1 MRSIVGLWRW
11 RGNPLCRRT
20 DRREAWAAV
29 CAVLLIAVGAPLVG
43 WLGAGA
49 AHHALLRTA
58 HEQQHERHRTW
69 ATARHVNVRPALD
82 PDPETGAQRG
92 ERTRVTARWAGPDGR
107 AHTGTVSVHREVS
120 PGSRFL
126 LWTDAQGR
134 LTTRP
139 MSARTA
145 ASHSLLAGLAAGAF
159 AAGSVEAGRRLTV
172 RVLMRR
178 RFARWDEE
186 WDRIGPD
193 WGRAGT
199 SN

>member
-20 DRREAWAAV
+20 DRGEAWTALCAA
-29 CAVLLIAVGAPLVG
+29 LLIAAGAPLLG

-58 HEQQHERHRTW
+58 HEQQRERHRVW
-69 ATARHVNVRPALD
+69 ATAQHVSVRPALD
-82 PDPETGAQRG
+82 PDPETGAQRSR
-92 ERTRVTARWAGPDGR
+92 RTHVTARWTGPDGTVR
-107 AHTGTVSVHREVS
+107 TGTVSVHREVS
-120 PGSRFL
+120 AGSRFP
-126 LWTDAQGR
+126 LWTDGQGR
-134 LTTRP
+134 LTARP

-159 AAGSVEAGRRLTV
+159 TAGGVEAGRRLAV
-172 RVLMRR
+172 RMLMRR

-186 WDRIGPD
+186 WHRIGPD